1 MKVAR
6 RDILM
11 IPTVGLFTLSPR
23 RKLEAGPLPRLDWS
37 AVAARADE
45 LDRLHSVIV
54 ARNGEVVMERRF
66 RGPALAR
73 PVNVKSVSKAVLS
86 ALTGIAIEQGV
97 LTGTTQ
103 TLVSVLGDAV
113 PPGADPRIDQVTIGH
128 LLSMQA
134 GLESTSGAG
143 YGGWVTSS
151 NWVRYV
157 LTRPFVDEPGGRMIY
172 STGTSHLLSAVL
184 TKASGRSTL
193 RLAREWL
200 GEPLGI
206 TIPAWPRDPQGIYFG
221 GNDMLMS
228 PRDLVAFGELYRND
242 GIAGGRR
249 ILPEGWVVES
259 WQRRTVSA
267 WTGDDY
273 GYGWF
278 GRQAGGHDVHFAW
291 GYGGQ
296 MVFVVPSLAL
306 TVVMTSDPNPRP
318 RGDGHVH
325 SLHGLLDDFILPA
338 VAENA
343 T

>member
-1 MKVAR
+1 MASA
-6 RDILM
+6 
-11 IPTVGLFTLSPR
+11 VGLFTPSWGR
-23 RKLEAGPLPRLDWS
+23 THAASTLPPQED
-37 AVAARADE
+37 AAIEARAAE
-45 LDRLHSVIV
+45 LERLHAVII
-54 ARNGEVVMERRF
+54 ARNGEIVMERRL
-66 RGPALAR
+66 RGPALDR

-86 ALTGIAIEQGV
+86 ALTGLAIGHGV
-97 LTGTTQ
+97 LAGTGQ
-103 TLVSVLGDAV
+103 TFVTVLNDAV
-113 PPGADPRIDQVTIGH
+113 PPGADPRLERVTIGH

-143 YGGWVTSS
+143 YGAWVTSP
-151 NWVRYV
+151 NWIRYV
-157 LTRPFVDEPGGRMIY
+157 LTRPFAAEPGGRMIY

-193 RLAREWL
+193 ELAREWL
-200 GEPLGI
+200 GRPLGI
-206 TIPAWPRDPQGIYFG
+206 TIPPWPRDPQGIYFG

-242 GIAGGRR
+242 GIFGGRR
-249 ILPEGWVVES
+249 ILPEGWVVDS

-278 GRQAGGHDVHFAW
+278 TRRSGKHEVHFAW

-296 MVFVVPSLAL
+296 MVFVVPSLSITA
-306 TVVMTSDPNPRP
+306 VMTSDPSPRP
-318 RGDGHVH
+318 RGDGHVKE
-325 SLHGLLDDFILPA
+325 LHRLLDDLV
-338 VAENA
+338 VAAIADGA